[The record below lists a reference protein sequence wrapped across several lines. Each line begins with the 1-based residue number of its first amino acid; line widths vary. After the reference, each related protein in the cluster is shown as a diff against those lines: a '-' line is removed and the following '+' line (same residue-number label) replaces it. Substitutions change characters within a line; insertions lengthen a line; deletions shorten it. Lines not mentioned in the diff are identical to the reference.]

1 MTGSVIAST
10 TTLGWDTRTV
20 SLATAGSNG
29 KVTLLLD
36 LRAGAGMAGYAFFD
50 NLVIASSDTPGDTG
64 NGNPPPI
71 PEPST
76 WALMAA
82 GVFGLLGATRRMR
95 ARRKAA

>member
-1 MTGSVIAST
+1 
-10 TTLGWDTRTV
+10 
-20 SLATAGSNG
+20 
-29 KVTLLLD
+29 
-36 LRAGAGMAGYAFFD
+36 MAGYAFFD